1 MRGNGGRDKNGTV
14 VKNTCEKTI
23 LSTTLQFVANPSALF
38 KRVDD
43 DITPCFMVTE
53 IGLQRDKERRH

>member
-1 MRGNGGRDKNGTV
+1 MRGNAGRDKNGTG
-14 VKNTCEKTI
+14 VKNTSEKTL
-23 LSTTLQFVANPSALF
+23 LSTTLQFVANPSAVF

-43 DITPCFMVTE
+43 NITPCFMVTG

>member
-1 MRGNGGRDKNGTV
+1 MRGNAGRDKNGTG
-14 VKNTCEKTI
+14 VKNIKEKT
-23 LSTTLQFVANPSALF
+23 LLFSTLQFVANPSEVF
-38 KRVDD
+38 KGVDD